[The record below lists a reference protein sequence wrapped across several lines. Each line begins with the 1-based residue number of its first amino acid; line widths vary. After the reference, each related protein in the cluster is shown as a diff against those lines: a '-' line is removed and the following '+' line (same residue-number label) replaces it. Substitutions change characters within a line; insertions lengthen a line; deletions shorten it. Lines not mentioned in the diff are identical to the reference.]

1 MRVCVFVSTR
11 ACACTPA
18 RVCTRA
24 DDARTH
30 ARRLAD
36 GPRARA
42 QRRTASRRPSTSST
56 SPAGRHPTRNES
68 QARVAQRRCRCT
80 TCRSS
85 RRGRPPA
92 RRRPSGAVAAIV
104 GAAAI
109 APRRALD
116 GCTLVRVRYLRRRT
130 RRQNGRAPTRAEA
143 GRAHSHNIVGHCIA
157 VASLACTHGTAHMH
171 PTRTEKTQSC
181 ALCCTRCTW
190 SFKTDARSLDSRA
203 CPRMRST
210 TTGVFGAS
218 LS

>member
-85 RRGRPPA
+85 RRGRAPA
-92 RRRPSGAVAAIV
+92 RRRPSGAVAAV
-104 GAAAI
+104 VAAAAI

-130 RRQNGRAPTRAEA
+130 RRQNGRALTRAEA
-143 GRAHSHNIVGHCIA
+143 GRAHSHNIVGHCTVLQLRHLHVLTA
-157 VASLACTHGTAHMH
+157 LHTCTQLGRRKLNHVLYA
-171 PTRTEKTQSC
+171 
-181 ALCCTRCTW
+181 
-190 SFKTDARSLDSRA
+190 ARA
-203 CPRMRST
+203 AP
-210 TTGVFGAS
+210 G
-218 LS
+218 LSKQTPAR